1 MIVVIALAAVAIG
14 IALLELRCERKS
26 RALESLRPARSES
39 GLADLLVYDRLA
51 RADVIR
57 TKDDGYIAVWRCS
70 APDAGSLDYQ
80 SIINLAQRTAAAFSA
95 LPTTATIQLYER
107 RIQSHEYDRP
117 RSFASPFLRWL
128 DDRRSDVFRAKEIF
142 TSERFLSLTWRLPT
156 SSQSNL
162 ASAFDSGAVL
172 AGSTDAAYLAEFD
185 ALCASVES
193 QFGATLTLNRLGE
206 RLECDGEGIER
217 RRSDLLAFVASVING
232 SDTSFNAPLPGT
244 PLDELLAVDFIG
256 GYQPNIG
263 NDAVACVVIKSF
275 PKSTIPRLLARLCEL
290 KVRHLL
296 SIRFM
301 PLTTAQSKKIFRN
314 RLYDWMA
321 NAKFNRSY
329 VDPDADDMAHDA
341 RKALGQASHD
351 QRFGMTTI
359 TLVVRDPSRA
369 HVDAAAREIINLL
382 LDAGFAAFVPKVS
395 AFDTWLGVPPG
406 MGYYDQRRIPL
417 SAINIA
423 HLFPLH
429 EDAQGPRYS
438 GSPTLPRTA
447 PAVAY
452 ALTPGNTQ
460 CRLHLN
466 SGGDDTFHGIGIGA
480 PGRGKST
487 LLAAFSA
494 GWCARLPAAG
504 MSAIDRGQSLYRLT
518 KWVDG
523 NFYDL
528 LGPTSPGFALFSDI
542 EDEQQQRECLEI
554 LEEMCELQGVAVTPP
569 RRQALERA
577 MRIMPTLRPDLRNLT
592 AFTELLQDAE
602 GLLQPALTL
611 YTETGVLG
619 NLLDSTSDTWT
630 TSTWNVIDI
639 SRIIGLRERYLIPIL
654 RVAFGKLMRNARKL
668 REESGSSRLHWMYH
682 IDEAHSLLTHRLG
695 QKFVLELL
703 KMGRKE
709 LAGIWLWSQS
719 VTDFASTPIIEDIL
733 KAAGTRVWF
742 GDTGATVDAPD
753 QVQRYKDLE
762 LPQRGISRL
771 AELPRWSFLWQQPSS
786 AMLRELRLDLSPA
799 ELAVFGRSRPGDN
812 KIVDDLIAAYPA
824 TWRLELL
831 RREGISVSQADT
843 DLLTI
848 RADAS
853 RPLIPA

>member
-1 MIVVIALAAVAIG
+1 
-14 IALLELRCERKS
+14 
-26 RALESLRPARSES
+26 
-39 GLADLLVYDRLA
+39 
-51 RADVIR
+51 
-57 TKDDGYIAVWRCS
+57 
-70 APDAGSLDYQ
+70 
-80 SIINLAQRTAAAFSA
+80 
-95 LPTTATIQLYER
+95 
-107 RIQSHEYDRP
+107 
-117 RSFASPFLRWL
+117 
-128 DDRRSDVFRAKEIF
+128 
-142 TSERFLSLTWRLPT
+142 
-156 SSQSNL
+156 
-162 ASAFDSGAVL
+162 
-172 AGSTDAAYLAEFD
+172 
-185 ALCASVES
+185 
-193 QFGATLTLNRLGE
+193 
-206 RLECDGEGIER
+206 
-217 RRSDLLAFVASVING
+217 
-232 SDTSFNAPLPGT
+232 
-244 PLDELLAVDFIG
+244 
-256 GYQPNIG
+256 
-263 NDAVACVVIKSF
+263 
-275 PKSTIPRLLARLCEL
+275 
-290 KVRHLL
+290 
-296 SIRFM
+296 
-301 PLTTAQSKKIFRN
+301 
-314 RLYDWMA
+314 
-321 NAKFNRSY
+321 
-329 VDPDADDMAHDA
+329 
-341 RKALGQASHD
+341 
-351 QRFGMTTI
+351 
-359 TLVVRDPSRA
+359 
-369 HVDAAAREIINLL
+369 
-382 LDAGFAAFVPKVS
+382 
-395 AFDTWLGVPPG
+395 
-406 MGYYDQRRIPL
+406 
-417 SAINIA
+417 
-423 HLFPLH
+423 
-429 EDAQGPRYS
+429 
-438 GSPTLPRTA
+438 
-447 PAVAY
+447 
-452 ALTPGNTQ
+452 
-460 CRLHLN
+460 
-466 SGGDDTFHGIGIGA
+466 
-480 PGRGKST
+480 
-487 LLAAFSA
+487 
-494 GWCARLPAAG
+494 LPAAG

-528 LGPTSPGFALFSDI
+528 LGPTSPGFALFCDI

-577 MRIMPTLRPDLRNLT
+577 MRIMPTLRANLRNLT

-611 YTETGVLG
+611 YTATGVLG

-668 REESGSSRLHWMYH
+668 REKAGSSRLHWIYH

-771 AELPRWSFLWQQPSS
+771 TELPRWSFLWQQPSS

-812 KIVDDLIAAYPA
+812 KLVDDLIAAYPQ

-831 RREGISVSQADT
+831 RHEGVSVSQADT
-843 DLLTI
+843 ELLTI